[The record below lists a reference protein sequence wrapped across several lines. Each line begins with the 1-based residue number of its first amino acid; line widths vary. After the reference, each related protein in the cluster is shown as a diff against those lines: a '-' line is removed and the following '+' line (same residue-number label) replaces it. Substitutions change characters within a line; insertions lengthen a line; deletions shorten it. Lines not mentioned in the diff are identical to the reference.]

1 PRPSIGSA
9 RTDSSPSS
17 RERTQ
22 GGSPQR
28 RASSTPPSCASAAPG
43 PPPRRT
49 PEAQG
54 ARRPHRAPSAC
65 GDADTARPGEAQVP
79 ISSRP
84 GAHDR
89 ARTGRPR
96 ERGTEMTETN
106 YPYGAAERPEQPGG
120 RPPHGSEA
128 YGYGEDPAASAPSA
142 NPVGPAPS
150 APTWGPAPTAPD
162 APPTSPPSPAP
173 PTSASSAQAGATL
186 RKVGIGNPLPTFA
199 VGVAA
204 YVVALVASVLVIVSL
219 FLAALTL
226 DTGDVTGGAGMSGG
240 GSASPSDGLGWR
252 GFVGLV

>member
-1 PRPSIGSA
+1 
-9 RTDSSPSS
+9 
-17 RERTQ
+17 RERAP

-54 ARRPHRAPSAC
+54 ARRPHRAPRAC

-106 YPYGAAERPEQPGG
+106 FPYGAAERPEQPGG

-150 APTWGPAPTAPD
+150 APTWGPAPPAPN
-162 APPTSPPSPAP
+162 APPTPPPSPALPTRVPAPPAPNPPPTPPPSPAP
-173 PTSASSAQAGATL
+173 PTSASSAPSAPWGAPAPSAPGAPTRGQGAPSVSAAQAGATL
-186 RKVGIGNPLPTFA
+186 RKVGIGDPLPTFA
-199 VGVAA
+199 VGV
-204 YVVALVASVLVIVSL
+204 
-219 FLAALTL
+219 
-226 DTGDVTGGAGMSGG
+226 G
-240 GSASPSDGLGWR
+240 
-252 GFVGLV
+252 

>member
-1 PRPSIGSA
+1 
-9 RTDSSPSS
+9 
-17 RERTQ
+17 
-22 GGSPQR
+22 
-28 RASSTPPSCASAAPG
+28 ASAAPG

-106 YPYGAAERPEQPGG
+106 YPYGAAERPEHPG
-120 RPPHGSEA
+120 
-128 YGYGEDPAASAPSA
+128 
-142 NPVGPAPS
+142 GPAPS

-173 PTSASSAQAGATL
+173 PTSASSAPSAPWGAPAPSAPGAPTSGQGAPSLSAAQAGATL
-186 RKVGIGNPLPTFA
+186 RKVGIGNPLPTF
-199 VGVAA
+199 
-204 YVVALVASVLVIVSL
+204 
-219 FLAALTL
+219 
-226 DTGDVTGGAGMSGG
+226 
-240 GSASPSDGLGWR
+240 
-252 GFVGLV
+252 